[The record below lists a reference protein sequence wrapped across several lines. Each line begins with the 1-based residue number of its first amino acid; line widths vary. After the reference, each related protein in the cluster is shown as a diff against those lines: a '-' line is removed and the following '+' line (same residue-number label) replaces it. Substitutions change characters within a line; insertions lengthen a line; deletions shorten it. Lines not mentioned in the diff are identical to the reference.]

1 MQFEKAEAIF
11 RKKFKKKNQKKK
23 NWVKKKA
30 KFVKSEQIHLNFD
43 FWKSVMNV
51 EEGSKGNF

>member
-23 NWVKKKA
+23 N
-30 KFVKSEQIHLNFD
+30 
-43 FWKSVMNV
+43 
-51 EEGSKGNF
+51 